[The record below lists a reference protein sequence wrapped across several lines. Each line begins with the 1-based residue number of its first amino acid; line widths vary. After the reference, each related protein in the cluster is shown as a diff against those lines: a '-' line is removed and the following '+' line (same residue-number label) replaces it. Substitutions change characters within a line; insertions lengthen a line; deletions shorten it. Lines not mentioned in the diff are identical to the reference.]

1 MDTLTV
7 RPGLHVFRF
16 PVGQAYLWHENG
28 AGGADGALTLVD
40 AGPVGAGE
48 EIAAGIRGLGLDPAR
63 LERVVLTHAHED
75 HCGGAAEL
83 ARAYG
88 AEVVAHRWEAPYLRH
103 ETPLPPPVLLD
114 AELPIWEATRGL
126 PPAPPTRVNRLVEDG
141 DPLPFGGGARIVHT
155 PGHTPGSIAIHLPL
169 HGVLFTGD
177 TVAVTDRVR
186 LGVFHIDREAAR
198 ASLRRLSVLG
208 PAVLCPGHGETVTE
222 DAAAA
227 LVYAAERDGGL

>member
-1 MDTLTV
+1 METLTI

-16 PVGQAYLWHENG
+16 PVGQAYLWDG
-28 AGGADGALTLVD
+28 ADEDGALTLVD

-48 EIAAGIRGLGLDPAR
+48 RIVEGIRGLGLDPAR

-83 ARAYG
+83 AAAYG
-88 AEVVAHRWEAPYLRH
+88 AEVVAHRWEAPFVRH
-103 ETPLPPPVLLD
+103 EAPLPPPVLIEE
-114 AELPIWEATRGL
+114 ELALWEATRGL
-126 PPAPPTRVNRLVEDG
+126 PAAPPTRVDRLVEDG
-141 DPLPFGGGARIVHT
+141 DALPFAGGARITHT
-155 PGHTPGSIAIHLPL
+155 PGHTPGSIAVHLPH

-198 ASLRRLSVLG
+198 ASLRRLAALG
-208 PAVLCPGHGETVTE
+208 PGVLCPGHGETVTE
-222 DAAAA
+222 GAAAA
-227 LVYAAERDGGL
+227 LLRAAEWDAGL

>member
-1 MDTLTV
+1 MEILTV

-16 PVGQAYLWHENG
+16 PVGQAYLWHGRDE
-28 AGGADGALTLVD
+28 DDTLTLVD

-48 EIAAGIRGLGLDPAR
+48 EIAGGIRGLGLDPAR
-63 LERVVLTHAHED
+63 LARVVLTHAHED
-75 HCGGAAEL
+75 HSGGAAEL

-88 AEVVAHRWEAPYLRH
+88 AEVVAHRWEAPYVRQ
-103 ETPLPPPVLLD
+103 ETPLPPPDLTEE
-114 AELPIWEATRGL
+114 ELPLWEATRGL
-126 PPAPPTRVNRLVEDG
+126 PPAPPTRVDRLVEDG

-155 PGHTPGSIAIHLPL
+155 PGHTPGSVAVHLPL

-186 LGVFHIDREAAR
+186 LGVFSIDREAAR
-198 ASLRRLSVLG
+198 ASLRRLAVLG
-208 PAVLCPGHGETVTE
+208 PSVLCPGHGETVTE